1 MGVRSKLSRIKYLA
15 AVCLFLLVVTIPC
28 SVYAED
34 AMETQKAVVFLLD
47 VSGSM
52 KTNDPNRYAIDG
64 IAQFIYTLPSNY
76 QIGFVAY
83 NAGLCASQPLQDNI
97 HRDKIMESANAVQ
110 YAGYSNAG
118 AGMAEAVQMLLDSTA
133 VQKDIVL
140 LSDGECLMDNED
152 ATALSYAAYQE
163 ASGEAAQNGIRIHV
177 IGLGA
182 EMEDTGNS
190 IFQAAAATGGGTYH
204 SPQALDI
211 QSSIDAILQGQFQV
225 RQATAAIVDAGEDS
239 VELKIDLPFAHASTV
254 RVLLTSSS
262 PIRDLTT
269 NFSADGARQVNGE
282 RYSMIEIDSP
292 RGDKMDIRFSGT
304 PGHQIRILLIPEY
317 RVQPKVSVSY
327 EDSIPTDAEASVYDR
342 EAAVTYTFYDM
353 ENDKIQLWT
362 EDYFAHSRLS
372 ADISGEVRKGTLEN
386 GQLRMRETVTGK
398 SEREVSFDCAEFPA
412 NILEIGTVTLALEG
426 PPALPVEEPE
436 RFPGVVYGIF
446 FLAAVLVILLV
457 TIAVRL
463 RKPVRPVVVPDNDGR
478 PEPGKASYVGRL
490 NIYVTRTASGY
501 DISPLSY
508 DLFRLPST
516 RVISIAEI
524 LVACGIKEAFEGAEH
539 IYISSGQGH
548 SVILTNQSDCCIM
561 KSGEIL
567 MKKKSYQL
575 FAGAK
580 VDIAFEDEISELTFQ
595 YRELKPSEMY

>member
-1 MGVRSKLSRIKYLA
+1 MGVRSKISRIKYLA
-15 AVCLFLLVVTIPC
+15 IVWIFLLAAAVPRF
-28 SVYAED
+28 VYAED
-34 AMETQKAVVFLLD
+34 TAGMQKAVVFLLD

-52 KTNDPNRYAIDG
+52 KTNDPSRYAIDG
-64 IAQFIYTLPSNY
+64 IAQLIYTLPSNY

-83 NAGLCASQPLQDNI
+83 NAELCASQPLLDNV
-97 HRDKIMESANAVQ
+97 HRDKIMESADAVQ

-118 AGMAEAVQMLLDSTA
+118 AGMAEAVEMLTGSSATE
-133 VQKDIVL
+133 KDIVL
-140 LSDGECLMDNED
+140 LSDGECLMENET
-152 ATALSYAAYQE
+152 ATALSYTAYQE
-163 ASGEAAQNGIRIHV
+163 AVIQAAANGIRIHV
-177 IGLGA
+177 IGLGE
-182 EMEDTGNS
+182 EMEDTENS
-190 IFQAAAATGGGTYH
+190 IFQASAQTGGGAYH

-211 QSSIDAILQGQFQV
+211 QSSIDEILQEQFQIK
-225 RQATAAIVDAGEDS
+225 QMTAAIIDAGEDT
-239 VELKIDLPFAHASTV
+239 VELGIDLPFTYASTV

-269 NFSADGARQVNGE
+269 NFNADGARQINGE
-282 RYSMIEIDSP
+282 RYSLIEIDSP
-292 RGDKMDIRFSGT
+292 KGNRMDISFNGT
-304 PGHQIRILLIPEY
+304 PGHQIRIILIPEY
-317 RVQPKVSVSY
+317 RVLPKVSISY
-327 EDSIPTDAEASVYDR
+327 EDQIPEDADASVYDR

-362 EDYFAHSRLS
+362 EEYFAHSRLT
-372 ADISGEVRKGTLEN
+372 ANIAGEARKGTLEE
-386 GQLRMRETVTGK
+386 GQLRMHETVTEG
-398 SEREVSFDCAEFPA
+398 SAEEISFDCAEFPA
-412 NILEIGTVTLALEG
+412 NILEISTVTVTLEA

-436 RFPGVVYGIF
+436 KFPGMIYGIA
-446 FLAAVLVILLV
+446 FLAVVLVILIV
-457 TIAVRL
+457 TAALRL
-463 RKPVRPVVVPDNDGR
+463 KKSMRPVVVPDNDERPAPGR
-478 PEPGKASYVGRL
+478 SSYVGRL

-516 RVISIAEI
+516 RVISLSEI
-524 LVACGIKEAFEGAEH
+524 LAGCGLKEVFEGAEH
-539 IYISSGQGH
+539 IYISSGQGR

-580 VDIAFEDEISELTFQ
+580 VDITFEDEISELTFQ

>member
-1 MGVRSKLSRIKYLA
+1 MRVRSKLSQIKCLA
-15 AVCLFLLVVTIPC
+15 AVWLFLLVVTIPH
-28 SVYAED
+28 SVYAD
-34 AMETQKAVVFLLD
+34 DTIETQKAVVFLLD

-83 NAGLCASQPLQDNI
+83 NAKLCASQPLQDNI

-110 YAGYSNAG
+110 YTGYSNAG

-140 LSDGECLMDNED
+140 LSDGECLMESED
-152 ATALSYAAYQE
+152 ATESSYTAYQE
-163 ASGEAAQNGIRIHV
+163 AAVRAAENEIRIHV
-177 IGLGA
+177 IGLGE
-182 EMEDTGNS
+182 EMEDTANS
-190 IFQAAAATGGGTYH
+190 IFQAAAETGGGVYH

-211 QSSIDAILQGQFQV
+211 QSSIDAILQGQFQI
-225 RQATAAIVDAGEDS
+225 RQTTAALVDAGEDT

-262 PIRDLTT
+262 PIRDLAT

-282 RYSMIEIDSP
+282 RYSLIEIDSP
-292 RGDKMDIRFSGT
+292 RGDRMDISFSGT

-317 RVQPKVSVSY
+317 KVLPKVSVSY
-327 EDSIPTDAEASVYDR
+327 EDHIPEDTEASVYDR

-353 ENDKIQLWT
+353 ENDKVQLWT
-362 EDYFAHSRLS
+362 EEYFAHSRLT
-372 ADISGEVRKGTLEN
+372 ADIAGDIRKGTLEN
-386 GQLRMRETVTGK
+386 GQFQMYETVTEQCDK
-398 SEREVSFDCAEFPA
+398 EVSFDCAEFPA
-412 NILEIGTVTLALEG
+412 NILEIGTVTLTLEG
-426 PPALPVEEPE
+426 PPMLPVEEPE
-436 RFPGVVYGIF
+436 QFPGVVYGIV
-446 FLAAVLVILLV
+446 FLTAVLVILIV
-457 TIAVRL
+457 TIVIRL
-463 RKPVRPVVVPDNDGR
+463 RKSVRPIAVPDNDER
-478 PEPGKASYVGRL
+478 PEPGKSSYVGRL
-490 NIYVTRTASGY
+490 NIYITRTASGY

-524 LVACGIKEAFEGAEH
+524 LTGCGLRETFEGAEH